1 MHRRR
6 RGVQAFPSQVEVRG
20 PSFPRTLERRAEK
33 EGLASSSQ
41 RVAVTAA
48 EATFEWGWRHN
59 SYSSAPFEH
68 GMTSYRGYRFSIFE
82 AAPYISKLNLIPDYA
97 SPIWP
102 CLSRIGQKTPTRISF
117 FTFAKCH
124 VLFNARQAKQSA
136 IHYLDK
142 THNPIIGISQHESFG
157 LWGKLNIKI
166 AALLLA
172 ILLASLTHNHWIFLW
187 FFLENSKSY
196 QKVKLK

>member
-68 GMTSYRGYRFSIFE
+68 DLLPRLPLFYFWSWSLHFKTQFDSS
-82 AAPYISKLNLIPDYA
+82 SA

-102 CLSRIGQKTPTRISF
+102 CLSRIGQKNPTRISF

-142 THNPIIGISQHESFG
+142 THNPIIGIS
-157 LWGKLNIKI
+157 
-166 AALLLA
+166 
-172 ILLASLTHNHWIFLW
+172 
-187 FFLENSKSY
+187 
-196 QKVKLK
+196 

>member
-68 GMTSYRGYRFSIFE
+68 DLLPRLPLFYFWSWSLHFKTQFDSGLFLLSL
-82 AAPYISKLNLIPDYA
+82 ANLALPFKD
-97 SPIWP
+97 
-102 CLSRIGQKTPTRISF
+102 R
-117 FTFAKCH
+117 AKKP
-124 VLFNARQAKQSA
+124 NA
-136 IHYLDK
+136 
-142 THNPIIGISQHESFG
+142 N
-157 LWGKLNIKI
+157 
-166 AALLLA
+166 
-172 ILLASLTHNHWIFLW
+172 IFLYICQVSCSFQRATSKTICNSLFGQNTQSYYW
-187 FFLENSKSY
+187 DKLARALDFEENWTSKY
-196 QKVKLK
+196 RLYYE